1 MRKLEVLN
9 ERVNELKGNN
19 EITYVA
25 GKTVSDML
33 TAEPKTCKKIDFNSV
48 RATLNKDGLYYVLT
62 AEPGRETIEEAIA
75 GFVAEQARQER
86 QRNFFNEV
94 SELNTIKGEIE
105 NIERII
111 NDPRIERVKKILK
124 NIKASD
130 DKQYMINILI
140 DGLTGFTYCEKAYI
154 KENLI

>member
-105 NIERII
+105 NIERIV

-130 DKQYMINILI
+130 DKQYMINILV
-140 DGLTGFTYCEKAYI
+140 DGLTGFTYCEKTYI

>member
-105 NIERII
+105 NIERIV

>member
-9 ERVNELKGNN
+9 ERINELKGNN

-48 RATLNKDGLYYVLT
+48 RATLSKDGLYYVLT

-94 SELNTIKGEIE
+94 GELNTIKGEIE

-140 DGLTGFTYCEKAYI
+140 DGLTGFTCCEKAYI

>member
-62 AEPGRETIEEAIA
+62 AEPGRETIEEAIT

-94 SELNTIKGEIE
+94 GELNTIKREIE